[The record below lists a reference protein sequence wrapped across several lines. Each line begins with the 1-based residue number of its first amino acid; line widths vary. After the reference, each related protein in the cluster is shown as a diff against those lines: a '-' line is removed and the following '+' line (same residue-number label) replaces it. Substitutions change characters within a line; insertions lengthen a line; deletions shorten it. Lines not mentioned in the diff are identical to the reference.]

1 MIVHIKIGES
11 KIFLNY
17 FSFLKYDFI
26 YRISDCI
33 DNEYGRR
40 YDESCER
47 LEVGINCTQTINEN
61 CTKDA
66 FFAKRLFV
74 GGRLKQYKD
83 SCYDQR
89 FDQYF
94 NQDGMCSFQ
103 DIKK

>member
-1 MIVHIKIGES
+1 MKIGES
-11 KIFLNY
+11 KILLNY

-47 LEVGINCTQTINEN
+47 LEVGINCTQTVNEK
-61 CTKDA
+61 CIKDP

-74 GGRLKQYKD
+74 GGSLTKYTD
-83 SCYDQR
+83 SCFDQR
-89 FDQYF
+89 FDEFF

-103 DIKK
+103 DVKK

>member
-1 MIVHIKIGES
+1 MKS
-11 KIFLNY
+11 
-17 FSFLKYDFI
+17 DFI
-26 YRISDCI
+26 YRIKFCI

-40 YDESCER
+40 YDEPCER

-74 GGRLKQYKD
+74 GGRLKHYKD

>member
-1 MIVHIKIGES
+1 MP
-11 KIFLNY
+11 
-17 FSFLKYDFI
+17 
-26 YRISDCI
+26 
-33 DNEYGRR
+33 
-40 YDESCER
+40 
-47 LEVGINCTQTINEN
+47 
-61 CTKDA
+61 

-103 DIKK
+103 DIKKYVLLNFWSQNFC